1 MLDFKQLTFY
11 LQIKANEKQA
21 HKIESKLIEENIRNS
36 RLEEKLNQFKEKAAT
51 KIANMIEKMQKKDA
65 ELVLSKLE
73 NEKKISK
80 VISVVSSKQSQIE
93 NFINEKR
100 YEIF

>member
-1 MLDFKQLTFY
+1 
-11 LQIKANEKQA
+11 
-21 HKIESKLIEENIRNS
+21 
-36 RLEEKLNQFKEKAAT
+36 
-51 KIANMIEKMQKKDA
+51 MIEKMQKKDA